1 MPQVCVISINVTD
14 MTMAQQFYC
23 EKLGFEVSKQYDETL
38 VSLKHE
44 GVALLLY
51 KVEES
56 ANTVYEKN
64 AQIVI
69 GIETKDIIRTMQ
81 EYREKGISFIYDS
94 PKPCPPGCYTAFYD
108 PFGNVIELLEFR
120 Y

>member
-14 MTMAQQFYC
+14 MKVAKQFYC
-23 EKLGFEVSKQYDETL
+23 EKLGFEISKEYDETL

-51 KVEES
+51 QVQEP
-56 ANTVYEKN
+56 ATTVYERN

-69 GIETKDIIRTMQ
+69 GIETKDIKQAMQ
-81 EYREKGISFIYDS
+81 LYQEQGIEFIYDS
-94 PKPCPPGCYTAFYD
+94 PKPCPPGCYNAFYD
-108 PFGNVIELLEFR
+108 PFGNVIELLEFTN
-120 Y
+120 